1 MGCDTHLIRNDSSL
15 LRSNFVLQ
23 HRVVSVFEPSQIQNT
38 LQETAG
44 QYRLKAKQYRDAAQ
58 LESDHTR
65 REAFELLA
73 DTFDRLAADYERIE
87 SS

>member
-1 MGCDTHLIRNDSSL
+1 M
-15 LRSNFVLQ
+15 
-23 HRVVSVFEPSQIQNT
+23 FETSKMQNT

-44 QYRLKAKQYRDAAQ
+44 EYRLKAKHYRDAASI
-58 LESDHTR
+58 ESDPSR